1 MAGIEEDPVMYYRDG
16 EMPTILDIIDPVQL
30 FIPAPVLSNINRS
43 KVVESLANDKA
54 KVVEILAEIM
64 ETSLTVMKDF
74 ESALISAQL
83 KPDDVQ
89 PIQILLIEDI
99 LHQEQG
105 IDIEDF
111 KQTVIHHRI
120 LEDQLMVNQLRD
132 GIQQVQEYFQ
142 DKFPDDE

>member
-89 PIQILLIEDI
+89 PI
-99 LHQEQG
+99 
-105 IDIEDF
+105 
-111 KQTVIHHRI
+111 
-120 LEDQLMVNQLRD
+120 
-132 GIQQVQEYFQ
+132 
-142 DKFPDDE
+142 